1 MYSVYKTNRLFNHF
15 MNELI
20 EYNTTMQPSDFN
32 IDIPTESIAQTP
44 LKDRSSSKLL
54 HLKDDVIDDRNFSDI
69 PHLIKRHDL
78 LILNNTKVLPARLFG
93 KKESGGKV
101 EIFFERLLDEMS
113 FIAQLKFSGKVHIGT
128 EIIISEGTVFKITK
142 REQQFFTITSNSSVM
157 DILYSDGLTPLPPYI
172 KRGPNL
178 EDRDR
183 YQTVFAKK
191 EGAVAAPTAGL
202 HFTDILLDE
211 LRAQGIQT
219 AELTLSVSSG
229 TFRDVEVDDIT
240 QHEMDPEHY
249 DLSAETAE
257 KIRDTKARGNRVV
270 AIGTTVAK
278 TLETVAQNNNG
289 TIQAESDWSRLFIY
303 PGFQFQVVDGLL
315 TNFHLPKTTLLML
328 VSAFASRD
336 LMLNAYRQAVAERY
350 RFFSYGDAMFLTA
363 QEPSRGMML
372 GTDSAEPHQTESRGE
387 SQ

>member
-69 PHLIKRHDL
+69 PHLLKRHDL

-128 EIIISEGTVFKITK
+128 EIIISEDTVFKITK

-202 HFTDILLDE
+202 HITTDILNEIRKKDVSI
-211 LRAQGIQT
+211 G
-219 AELTLSVSSG
+219 ELTLHIGAG
-229 TFRDVEVDDIT
+229 TFAPLRSEQIESKKLHKEYFAIDQKLCDQIKV
-240 QHEMDPEHY
+240 
-249 DLSAETAE
+249 S
-257 KIRDTKARGNRVV
+257 KANGGRIIAV
-270 AIGTTVAK
+270 GTTVVRA
-278 TLETVAQNNNG
+278 LESLMQKNG
-289 TIQAESDWSRLFIY
+289 IEPISDETDIFIT
-303 PGFQFQVVDGLL
+303 PGFNFQLVDAMI
-315 TNFHLPKTTLLML
+315 TNFHLPKSSLIML
-328 VSAFASRD
+328 VSAFAGRETILKS
-336 LMLNAYRQAVAERY
+336 YRHAVDNGY
-350 RFFSYGDAMFLTA
+350 RFYSYGDSMFI
-363 QEPSRGMML
+363 
-372 GTDSAEPHQTESRGE
+372 DKVESCE
-387 SQ
+387 I